1 MTRLVLG
8 LLALARMLSADTVVL
23 TVDGIIQ
30 PVTAAYVVR
39 GLERAGAEGADLV
52 VLRLN
57 TPGGLMTSMREIITA
72 MLNCPAPVAVQ
83 VWPEGAQAASAGFF
97 ILMAADLAV
106 MAPGTNTG
114 AAHPVGGQG
123 EDIGKH
129 MGKKVEEDASAQ
141 IRTLAERRGR
151 DVELAEKAVKESLS
165 FTETEALDHGLI
177 DFTASSLADL
187 LAKADGRTVKK
198 GEKDLT
204 LRTKGAPVADRP
216 MGWPQRLLAVLAH
229 PNIAYFLM
237 IFGFLGIY
245 VEITHPGSVAPGVFG
260 ALCLLLA
267 FYSLSVLPV
276 NYAGLALILLGIV
289 LLILEVKIISYGTL
303 TIGGLAAFV
312 IGSLMLIDS
321 PAPALRISM
330 TLIVTLTLFAAAV
343 VVFLTT
349 RVIRSHQERVVTG
362 REGLVGE
369 VGEARSDIHASGKV
383 FLHGEWWEA
392 RSEEPIPQ
400 GSRVAV
406 EAVEGMTLK
415 VRKV

>member
-1 MTRLVLG
+1 MMRLWLG
-8 LLALARMLSADTVVL
+8 LLALAGVLSADTVVL
-23 TVDGIIQ
+23 QVDGIIH
-30 PVTAAYVVR
+30 PVTASYVVN
-39 GLERAGAEGADLV
+39 GIQQAGAEGAELI
-52 VLRLN
+52 VLRIN
-57 TPGGLMTSMREIITA
+57 TPGGLMTSMREIITS
-72 MLNCPAPVAVQ
+72 MLNSPVPVAVQ

-151 DVELAEKAVKESLS
+151 DIDLAEKAVKESLS
-165 FTETEALDHGLI
+165 FTETEALDHNLI
-177 DFTASSLADL
+177 DFTASSLEEL
-187 LAKADGRTVKK
+187 LAKADGRALEK
-198 GEKDLT
+198 GGRTLT
-204 LRTKGAPVADRP
+204 LRTKGVPAVERP
-216 MGWPQRLLAVLAH
+216 MGWPQRLLSVLAH

-276 NYAGLALILLGIV
+276 NYAGLALILLGII
-289 LLILEVKIISYGTL
+289 LLILEVKITSYGTL
-303 TIGGLAAFV
+303 TIGGLTAFI

-321 PAPALRISM
+321 PVPALRISM
-330 TLIVTLTLFAAAV
+330 TLIITLTLFAAAV

-349 RVIRSHQERVVTG
+349 RVIRSHKGRVVTG

-369 VGEARSDIHASGKV
+369 EGEARTAVHASGKV
-383 FLHGEWWEA
+383 FLHGEWWDA
-392 RSEEPIPQ
+392 WSEESLPE

-406 EAVEGMTLK
+406 VAVEGMKLK

>member
-1 MTRLVLG
+1 MRLWVG
-8 LLALARMLSADTVVL
+8 LLALMGVLSADTVVL
-23 TVDGIIQ
+23 EVDGIIH
-30 PVTAAYVVR
+30 PVTASYVTN
-39 GLERAGAEGADLV
+39 GIQKAGSEGAGLI
-52 VLRLN
+52 VLRIN

-72 MLNCPAPVAVQ
+72 MLNSPVPVAVQ

-123 EDIGKH
+123 EDLGKH

-151 DVELAEKAVKESLS
+151 NIELAEKAVKESLS

-177 DFTASSLADL
+177 DFTASSLDEL
-187 LAKADGRTVKK
+187 LAKADGRTLDK
-198 GEKDLT
+198 GGQTLT
-204 LRTKGAPVADRP
+204 LAVKGGTATRIP
-216 MGWPQRLLAVLAH
+216 MGFAQRLLSVLAH

-245 VEITHPGSVAPGVFG
+245 VEITHPGSVAPGVIG

-276 NYAGLALILLGIV
+276 NYAGLALILLGVI
-289 LLILEVKIISYGTL
+289 LLILEVKITSYGTL

-321 PAPALRISM
+321 PVPALRISM
-330 TLIVTLTLFAAAV
+330 SLILTLTLFTAAV
-343 VVFLTT
+343 VAFLTS
-349 RVIRSHQERVVTG
+349 RVVAAHKTKVVTG

-369 VGEARSDIHASGKV
+369 EGEARSAIHATGKV
-383 FLHGEWWEA
+383 FVHGEWWEA
-392 RSEEPIPQ
+392 WSEEPIPE
-400 GSRVAV
+400 GSRVIVTAM
-406 EAVEGMTLK
+406 EGMKLK
-415 VRKV
+415 VQQR

>member
-1 MTRLVLG
+1 
-8 LLALARMLSADTVVL
+8 
-23 TVDGIIQ
+23 
-30 PVTAAYVVR
+30 
-39 GLERAGAEGADLV
+39 
-52 VLRLN
+52 
-57 TPGGLMTSMREIITA
+57 
-72 MLNCPAPVAVQ
+72 VQ

-97 ILMAADLAV
+97 ILMASDLAV

-151 DVELAEKAVKESLS
+151 DIDLAEKAVKESLS
-165 FTETEALDHGLI
+165 FTETEALDHHLI
-177 DFTASSLADL
+177 DFTASSLEEL
-187 LAKADGRTVKK
+187 LAKADGRTLKK
-198 GEKDLT
+198 GDKTLT
-204 LRTKGAPVADRP
+204 LKTKGVPVIERP
-216 MGWPQRLLAVLAH
+216 MGWAQRLLAVLAH

-276 NYAGLALILLGIV
+276 NYAGLALILLGII
-289 LLILEVKIISYGTL
+289 LLILEVKITSYGTL

-321 PAPALRISM
+321 PVPALRISM
-330 TLIVTLTLFAAAV
+330 TLIITLTLFAAAV
-343 VVFLTT
+343 VIFLTT
-349 RVIRSHQERVVTG
+349 RVIRSHKEKVATG

-369 VGEARSDIHASGKV
+369 EGETRSAVHDSGKV

-392 RSEEPIPQ
+392 RSEEPIPE
-400 GSRVAV
+400 GSRVTV
-406 EAVEGMTLK
+406 VAVEGMKLK

>member
-1 MTRLVLG
+1 MMRLLLG
-8 LLALARMLSADTVVL
+8 LLALTGLLSADTVVL
-23 TVDGIIQ
+23 QVEGIIH
-30 PVTAAYVVR
+30 PVTASYVTN
-39 GLERAGAEGADLV
+39 GIQRAGAEGAELIV
-52 VLRLN
+52 IRLN

-72 MLNCPAPVAVQ
+72 MLNSPVPVAVQ

-151 DVELAEKAVKESLS
+151 DIELAEKAVKESLS
-165 FTETEALDHGLI
+165 FTETEALDHNLI
-177 DFTASSLADL
+177 DFTASSLEEL
-187 LAKADGRTVKK
+187 LAKADGRSIQK
-198 GEKDLT
+198 GEKT
-204 LRTKGAPVADRP
+204 LVLKTKGLPVVEHP
-216 MGWPQRLLAVLAH
+216 MGWPQRLLSVLAH

-289 LLILEVKIISYGTL
+289 LLILEVKITSYGTL

-321 PAPALRISM
+321 PVPALRISM
-330 TLIVTLTLFAAAV
+330 TLILTLTLFAAAV

-349 RVIRSHQERVVTG
+349 RVIRSHKEKVVTG

-369 VGEARSDIHASGKV
+369 EGEARSAVHASGKV
-383 FLHGEWWEA
+383 FLHGEWWDA
-392 RSEEPIPQ
+392 WSEEPIPE

-406 EAVEGMTLK
+406 VAVEGMKLK

>member
-1 MTRLVLG
+1 MRLLLG
-8 LLALARMLSADTVVL
+8 LLALAGMLSADTVVL
-23 TVDGIIQ
+23 TVDGIIH
-30 PVTAAYVVR
+30 PVTASYVVQ
-39 GLERAGAEGADLV
+39 GIERAGAEGADLV
-52 VLRLN
+52 VIRLN

-72 MLNCPAPVAVQ
+72 MLNSPVPVAVQ

-151 DVELAEKAVKESLS
+151 DIELAEKAVKESIS

-177 DFTASSLADL
+177 DFTASSLEEL
-187 LAKADGRTVKK
+187 LDQADGRTLRK
-198 GEKDLT
+198 GERDLV
-204 LRTKGAPVADRP
+204 LQTKGGPVTLMP
-216 MGWPQRLLAVLAH
+216 MGRAQRLLAVLAH

-289 LLILEVKIISYGTL
+289 LLILEIKITSYGAL
-303 TIGGLAAFV
+303 TIGGLASFV
-312 IGSLMLIDS
+312 IGSMMLIDS
-321 PAPALRISM
+321 PVPALRISM
-330 TLIVTLTLFAAAV
+330 TLITSLTLFTAALVA
-343 VVFLTT
+343 FLTH
-349 RVIRSHQERVVTG
+349 RVIRAHHEKVVTG

-369 VGEARSDIHASGKV
+369 EGETRSAVHASGKV

-392 RSEEPIPQ
+392 WSDEPIPE
-400 GSRVAV
+400 GSRVTVVAV
-406 EAVEGMTLK
+406 VGMRLK
-415 VRKV
+415 VRPS